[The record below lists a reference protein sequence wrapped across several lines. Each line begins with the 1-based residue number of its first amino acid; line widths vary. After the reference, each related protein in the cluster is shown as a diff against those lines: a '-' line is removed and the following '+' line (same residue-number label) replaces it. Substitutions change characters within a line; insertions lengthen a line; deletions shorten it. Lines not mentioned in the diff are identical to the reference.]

1 MGGTSTRSRPGAIYV
16 VGRYLLAGFLVLATA
31 VGVSAGVGRPPLGDE
46 ARILPGVS
54 VAGIDISGLKA
65 HEAASRVKTALASRL
80 HRTLDLR
87 LPGESIQ
94 FTYEQLGR
102 RTGNF
107 DKAITAAAMLGQAG
121 PLWSRWKTRLL
132 LVWAPTNIAVPYTQD
147 EGVLEAALTSLAQQ
161 LPQRARDAEV
171 AISEGRVVVVT
182 PSQVGQGLDVQAT
195 RERIDMAL
203 EANAEVVDAV
213 VHLVAP
219 RFTTEDAQTIGGPI
233 ASYTTKLAPI
243 PNRTHNIALAAAAIR
258 GWVLAPG
265 QDFSYNQVLG
275 PTTPERGFLEAPIIL
290 NDELV
295 PGEGG
300 GVCQVSST
308 LFNIALVADLQVLG
322 RVNHSRPVAYLPLG
336 RDATT
341 NGANIDLRFRNTSG
355 HFVVLWASVD
365 GQTLTVTAYGT
376 PVPGREVSIVVTS
389 EEIVPPEGTVMKE
402 DPDLDAGQ
410 VVTRDAQVG
419 YRTKTYRLVKVDG
432 QLIRSELVGISYYRP
447 LPRTVKVGTK
457 KPVPL
462 LNADRGH

>member
-1 MGGTSTRSRPGAIYV
+1 V
-16 VGRYLLAGFLVLATA
+16 VGRYLLVGFLVLTTA
-31 VGVSAGVGRPPLGDE
+31 VGVSAGVGTPHFGDE
-46 ARILPGVS
+46 TRILPGVA
-54 VAGIDISGLKA
+54 VAGINVSGLTA
-65 HEAASRVKTALASRL
+65 HQAATRVKAALASRL
-80 HRTLDLR
+80 SRSLVLR
-87 LPGESIQ
+87 LPEESIQ
-94 FTYEQLGR
+94 FSYEQLGL

-107 DKAITAAAMLGQAG
+107 EDAVSAAAMLGQAG
-121 PLWSRWKTRLL
+121 PLWSRWKTRVLL
-132 LVWAPTNIAVPYTQD
+132 AWAPIDIAVPYTRD
-147 EGVLEAALTSLAQQ
+147 EGVLVAALTNLAQR

-171 AISEGRVVVVT
+171 AVREGRLVVVT
-182 PSQVGQGLDVQAT
+182 SSQVGQGLDVQAT
-195 RERIDMAL
+195 RERIDVAL

-219 RFTTEDAQTIGGPI
+219 RFTTEDAQTIGAPI

-243 PNRTHNIALAAAAIR
+243 PNRTHNIALAAGAIR

-265 QDFSYNQVLG
+265 QEFSYNRALG
-275 PTTPERGFLEAPIIL
+275 PTTLQRGFLEAPIIL

-308 LFNIALVADLQVLG
+308 LFNVALLADLQVLA
-322 RVNHSRPVAYLPLG
+322 RANHSRPVAYLPLG

-341 NGANIDLRFRNTSG
+341 DGVNIDLRFRNTTG
-355 HFVVLWASVD
+355 HFLVLWASVD

-376 PVPGREVSIVVTS
+376 PVPGREVSIVVTDR

-402 DPDLDAGQ
+402 DPELDAGQ

-419 YRTKTYRLVKVDG
+419 YRAKTYRLVTVDG
-432 QLIRSELVGISYYRP
+432 QLIRSDLVGMSYYRP
-447 LPRTVKVGTK
+447 LSRTVKVGTK
-457 KPVPL
+457 KSVPP

>member
-1 MGGTSTRSRPGAIYV
+1 MVR
-16 VGRYLLAGFLVLATA
+16 RYLLVGFLVLATA
-31 VGVSAGVGRPPLGDE
+31 AGVSAGVRRPHLGDE
-46 ARILPGVS
+46 ARILPGVA
-54 VAGIDISGLKA
+54 VAGIDVSGLTA
-65 HEAASRVKTALASRL
+65 HEAATRVKTALASRL
-80 HRTLDLR
+80 YRTLALR
-87 LPGESIQ
+87 LPGESVP
-94 FTYEQLGR
+94 FTYEQLGL
-102 RTGNF
+102 RTGNV
-107 DKAITAAAMLGQAG
+107 DTAVSAAAMLGQAG

-132 LVWAPTNIAVPYTQD
+132 LVWAPIDIAVPYTKD
-147 EGVLEAALTSLAQQ
+147 EGVLEAALTNLAQR

-171 AISEGRVVVVT
+171 AVLEGRVVVVT

-195 RERIDMAL
+195 RERIDKAL

-213 VHLVAP
+213 VHLAAP
-219 RFTTEDAQTIGGPI
+219 RFTTEDAQTMGGPI

-258 GWVLAPG
+258 GWVLVPG
-265 QDFSYNQVLG
+265 QDFSYNRSLG
-275 PTTPERGFLEAPIIL
+275 PTTPQRGFLEAPIIL

-308 LFNIALVADLQVLG
+308 LFNVALLADLQVLG

-341 NGANIDLRFRNTSG
+341 DGANIDLRFRNTSG

-376 PVPGREVSIVVTS
+376 PVPGREVSIVVTDR

-402 DPDLDAGQ
+402 DPELDAGQ
-410 VVTRDAQVG
+410 VVTREAQVG
-419 YRTKTYRLVKVDG
+419 YRAKTYRLVKVDG

-457 KPVPL
+457 KSVPL
-462 LNADRGH
+462 LNADRGR